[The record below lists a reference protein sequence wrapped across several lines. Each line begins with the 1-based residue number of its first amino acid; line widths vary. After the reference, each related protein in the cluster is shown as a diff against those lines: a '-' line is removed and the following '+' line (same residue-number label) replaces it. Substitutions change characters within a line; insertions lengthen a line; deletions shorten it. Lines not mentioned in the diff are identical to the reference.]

1 MIIDYTDVNPAWGR
15 KTYDHEAF
23 VQLWL
28 SEEHL
33 GNPAMNTQHL
43 LGMPYVEYAGAVRT
57 ESGDGVVSAQS
68 GAVEE
73 IQVKWQ
79 ILASHA
85 RSPDRQA
92 GEDTKPGVIVE
103 TSDHRAFMTHV
114 FRKLTLE
121 VPGKGTVAR
130 WRIALIKPSPI
141 YMEGDFGRLR
151 RPAGAP

>member
-1 MIIDYTDVNPAWGR
+1 MSTLAPQVIIDYTDVNPAWGR
-15 KTYDHEAF
+15 KTYDKDAF
-23 VQLWL
+23 VKLWL

-43 LGMPYVEYAGAVRT
+43 LGMPYIEYAGEERKEGRRSVQ
-57 ESGDGVVSAQS
+57 GHG
-68 GAVEE
+68 VEE
-73 IQVKWQ
+73 IQVKWS

-85 RSPDRQA
+85 RSPD
-92 GEDTKPGVIVE
+92 GEAAVIVE

-114 FRKLTLE
+114 FRKLTEE
-121 VPGKGTVAR
+121 VPGQGKVTR
-130 WRIALIKPSPI
+130 WRISSIKPSPI